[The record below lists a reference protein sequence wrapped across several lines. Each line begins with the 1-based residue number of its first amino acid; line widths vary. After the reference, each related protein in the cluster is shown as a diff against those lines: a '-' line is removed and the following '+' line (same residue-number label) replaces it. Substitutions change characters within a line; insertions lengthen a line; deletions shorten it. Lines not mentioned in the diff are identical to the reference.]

1 VTPDIEKGKKRR
13 RRSARVY
20 LSNAHPLPS
29 PEQLAALVDQFPSDE
44 DDDQSAPPRARRTAR
59 PDEVKRDVGQAE
71 RRELASED
79 RALPNLSY
87 PVKTHQDAENALA
100 HIRLGHGDVKEAKR
114 MLRRVAREE
123 GWSDILSA
131 LGGKTDKAAMGNAHQ
146 PDGRSLTEARVSPS
160 RVQGQASPS
169 VGDHGASAWQDPMTP
184 PTPRQLALGH
194 PDMRSGTTRP
204 VPLFSARTDA
214 NPHPRDL
221 SGAAGV
227 GIALSR
233 LDAYSAAG
241 APGFR
246 QQPSGNPAVRPMDH
260 IASSGP
266 SNGGHGLA
274 DTQSHALKASEARE
288 MLKRHMFGGSGPR

>member
-1 VTPDIEKGKKRR
+1 VSIPDVEKGKKRR

-20 LSNAHPLPS
+20 INANRPID
-29 PEQLAALVDQFPSDE
+29 PEAAALIQEFPSDE
-44 DDDQSAPPRARRTAR
+44 DDDAPTPLHSRARV
-59 PDEVKRDVGQAE
+59 EVGKRDVSQAE
-71 RRELASED
+71 RRQLASED

-160 RVQGQASPS
+160 RVTGQGAAS
-169 VGDHGASAWQDPMTP
+169 VGDHGAALPPGYVPGPRETAWM
-184 PTPRQLALGH
+184 H
-194 PDMRSGTTRP
+194 PDMRNGTVDP
-204 VPLFSARTDA
+204 VPLLSMRTDA

-246 QQPSGNPAVRPMDH
+246 QQPSGNPATRPMPH
-260 IASSGP
+260 IASGGP

-274 DTQSHALKASEARE
+274 DAQSHAVALKASDRVNIMRQA
-288 MLKRHMFGGSGPR
+288 MFPRSGPR